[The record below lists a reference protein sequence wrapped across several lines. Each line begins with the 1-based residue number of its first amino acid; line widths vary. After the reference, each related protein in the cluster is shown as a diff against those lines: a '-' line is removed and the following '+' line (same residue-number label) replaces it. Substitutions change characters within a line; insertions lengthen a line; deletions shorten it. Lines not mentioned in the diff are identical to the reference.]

1 MKRIYSTIYLFI
13 YSLIMHAQIEV
24 KFIDQDTKKPIANI
38 VCRYKGL
45 ELGISNQ
52 AGIAILPKTT
62 QDIEIQSHH
71 YENLYI
77 NTGLENKTVYLFP
90 RKMGKSV
97 REVLIRNEQNP
108 YALSL
113 VKKMIANKD
122 MHHIN
127 TLESYRQMVY
137 SKMVIDKKNDSA
149 MLDTQKIVI
158 DTTFKTKKMEKDTE
172 IEKYI
177 KDNTFFVWERLFEHK
192 HTTKQGEKVLLL
204 SSNMSGFK
212 LPIYEILAE
221 MHQVNRYP
229 RAFRNNMIDEWMF
242 SLEDST
248 LINGRKTYLFQ
259 FYTKR
264 KYRTPRSISGTFQID
279 AAEMILTK
287 FIGGNKENYFEYN
300 YKIKEGR
307 YYTDNFYL
315 SMVSNMF
322 EVNGFKTAIQ
332 ITQSTREFNSP
343 HTFTNNE
350 FKGNEYEISRNLLSP
365 EAILLLNKYRKDSL
379 TRREQSTFVALDTI
393 FKQDNMERKLKL
405 FLALRKG
412 EFRVGKISFDIAKLS
427 DYNNYEGNRI
437 KIKLKTYEL
446 FNKNLQLQTHL
457 AYGFK
462 DQTIKYGIGGNYL
475 LNYEKNAKIGLYASN
490 DLSPAGRFSHFF
502 ENNSYKLN
510 ELSYSNYT
518 KLTRIYSYYN
528 SDINRYLEGALGMEY
543 SRQEVLF
550 PYSFA
555 GINTNKY
562 EYASPSISL
571 HYYPK
576 SKKIN
581 TPEGKYTIENKPTFL
596 HLTAKQYIPLEE
608 NLGSNFSADLVFH
621 TRIKSILGTTSVHS
635 QAGYIIGSAPIFNT
649 FEGMGLA
656 FRNVQSF
663 GLASHDGFMTMPSG
677 SFYSDKRIA
686 LFMRQ
691 LFFSTKVIK
700 QIQFNPTLTYSVL
713 WGNMHDRSQ
722 HNITFEVPTKLY
734 QEVGFEL
741 RNIIF
746 GMGVGSYYR
755 IGAYQDLTFSKNV
768 AFRLIFEPFY

>member
-1 MKRIYSTIYLFI
+1 MKRFFATLYF
-13 YSLIMHAQIEV
+13 LIFCLIIDAQIEV
-24 KFIDQDTKKPIANI
+24 KFIDQETKQPIANI
-38 VCRYKGL
+38 VCSYKGL
-45 ELGISNQ
+45 ELGVSNQ
-52 AGIAILPKTT
+52 AGIAVLPKTT

-71 YENLYI
+71 YEKLYI

-97 REVLIRNEQNP
+97 REVLIKNEQNP

-122 MHHIN
+122 LHHIN
-127 TLESYRQMVY
+127 TLESYRQIVY
-137 SKMVIDKKNDSA
+137 SKMVIDKKDDSTKRDTPKIV
-149 MLDTQKIVI
+149 LDTTLKA
-158 DTTFKTKKMEKDTE
+158 KKMEKDTE
-172 IEKYI
+172 LENYI

-192 HTTKQGEKVLLL
+192 HTAKQGEKVLLL

-212 LPIYEILAE
+212 LPIYEILAD

-229 RAFRNNMIDEWMF
+229 RAFRNNTIDEWMF

-248 LINGRKTYLFQ
+248 VINGRKTYLFQ

-315 SMVSNMF
+315 SMVSNVF
-322 EVNGFKTAIQ
+322 EVNGLKTAIQ

-343 HTFTNNE
+343 QTFASNE

-365 EAILLLNKYRKDSL
+365 EATLLLNKYRKDSL
-379 TRREQSTFVALDTI
+379 TKREQSTFVTLDTI

-412 EFRVGKISFDIAKLS
+412 EFRMGKISFDLAKLL
-427 DYNNYEGNRI
+427 DYNDYEGNRVQ
-437 KIKLKTYEL
+437 IKLKTYEL

-462 DQTIKYGIGGNYL
+462 DQAIKYGFGGNYL
-475 LNYEKNAKIGLYASN
+475 LNYEKNAKIGIYASN
-490 DLSPAGRFSHFF
+490 DVAPAGRYSHFF
-502 ENNSYKLN
+502 ANNNYTLN

-518 KLTRIYSYYN
+518 KLIRLYGYYS

-543 SRQEVLF
+543 SRQETLF
-550 PYSFA
+550 PYSYA

-576 SKKIN
+576 TKKIN

-596 HLTAKQYIPLEE
+596 HLTAKQFIPLQES
-608 NLGSNFSADLVFH
+608 LGTNFSADLAFH
-621 TRIKSILGTTSVHS
+621 TRIKSALGTTTIHS
-635 QAGYIIGSAPIFNT
+635 QAGYILGSAPIFNT

-691 LFFSTKVIK
+691 LLFSKKVTKPF
-700 QIQFNPTLTYSVL
+700 QFNPTLTYSAL
-713 WGNMHDRSQ
+713 WGNMQDRAQ
-722 HNITFEVPTKLY
+722 HNMTFEVPTKLY

-741 RNIIF
+741 RRIIF
-746 GMGVGSYYR
+746 GLGVGSYYR
-755 IGAYQDLTFSKNV
+755 IGAYQEPTFNKNV